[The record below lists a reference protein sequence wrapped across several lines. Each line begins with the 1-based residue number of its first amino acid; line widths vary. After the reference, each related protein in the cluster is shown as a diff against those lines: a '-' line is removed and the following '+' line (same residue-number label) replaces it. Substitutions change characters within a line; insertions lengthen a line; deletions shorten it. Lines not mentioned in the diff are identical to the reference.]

1 MQIKVKSTG
10 SKFNENGS
18 KLAIS
23 FIPEKCLF
31 VFKSEPFFSRV
42 NQLSSIDENK
52 AFYVVRFSII
62 LLFGNPSQ
70 YFSQHTAF
78 LFGVNEDVD
87 N

>member
-1 MQIKVKSTG
+1 MKMVVNWPFLLFRKNVV
-10 SKFNENGS
+10 FF
-18 KLAIS
+18 KL
-23 FIPEKCLF
+23 
-31 VFKSEPFFSRV
+31 EPFFRRV

-87 N
+87 Y